1 MAEVWCAWVFSAPT
15 SCVFSP
21 RCATLLRDHRLP
33 ENRADYVVVT
43 EVFVGFAIVTLVVAT
58 GYLTGRS
65 GVLGPAALDV
75 LSKAAFFVFSP
86 ALLFIVLG
94 DADIQVLFSALLPV
108 SALAATA
115 ALLIYVGIAVAA
127 KTRGA
132 GRLTVGGLAASYVN
146 SNNIGLPLAAY
157 ILGDPALAA
166 PVLLFQLIVMS
177 PIALTILDISSQ
189 GSVSLR
195 RILSGPIRNPLIIG
209 SMLGVLVSWW
219 DVPLPDIVHEPLELL
234 GQAAVPTLL
243 FALGLSLASQRLW
256 EAQEYRSEITVAAF
270 IKLAVMPFIAWLL
283 GVFVF
288 ALDENALFT
297 VVILAALPS
306 AQNVFNYSQRYG
318 VATPLARDSVVLTT
332 IISLPIMMGLALL
345 LAPV

>member
-1 MAEVWCAWVFSAPT
+1 M
-15 SCVFSP
+15 
-21 RCATLLRDHRLP
+21 
-33 ENRADYVVVT
+33 T

-58 GYLTGRS
+58 GYVTGRM
-65 GVLGPAALDV
+65 GILGPTALDV

-94 DADIQVLFSALLPV
+94 DADIQVLFSDLLPV
-108 SALAATA
+108 SALAAVG
-115 ALLIYVGIAVAA
+115 ALVLYVVIAVVSRV
-127 KTRGA
+127 RGA

-177 PIALTILDISSQ
+177 PVALTILDISSH
-189 GSVSLR
+189 GSLSAR

-209 SMLGVLVSWW
+209 SILGVVVSWW
-219 DVPLPDIVHEPLELL
+219 DLELPDIIHEPLDLL

-256 EAQEYRSEITVAAF
+256 EAREFRREIAMAAI
-270 IKLAVMPFIAWLL
+270 IKLSVMPLIAWLL

-288 ALDENALFT
+288 SLDDHALFT

-306 AQNVFNYSQRYG
+306 AQNVFNYSQRYH

-332 IISLPIMMGLALL
+332 LVSLPIMIGLALL

>member
-1 MAEVWCAWVFSAPT
+1 
-15 SCVFSP
+15 
-21 RCATLLRDHRLP
+21 
-33 ENRADYVVVT
+33 VT

-58 GYLTGRS
+58 GYVTGRM
-65 GVLGPAALDV
+65 GILGPTALDV

-94 DADIQVLFSALLPV
+94 DADIQVLFSDLLPV
-108 SALAATA
+108 SALAAVG
-115 ALLIYVGIAVAA
+115 ALVLYVVIAVVSRV
-127 KTRGA
+127 RGA

-177 PIALTILDISSQ
+177 PVALTILDISSH
-189 GSVSLR
+189 GSLSAR

-209 SMLGVLVSWW
+209 SILGVAVSWW
-219 DVPLPDIVHEPLELL
+219 NLELPDIIHEPLDLL

-256 EAQEYRSEITVAAF
+256 EAREFRREIAVAAI
-270 IKLAVMPFIAWLL
+270 IKLSVMPLIAWLL

-288 ALDENALFT
+288 SLDDHALFT

-306 AQNVFNYSQRYG
+306 AQNVFNYSQRYH

-332 IISLPIMMGLALL
+332 LVSLPIMIGLALL

>member
-1 MAEVWCAWVFSAPT
+1 MNAIF
-15 SCVFSP
+15 
-21 RCATLLRDHRLP
+21 LRDIRVLR
-33 ENRADYVVVT
+33 NRADLSLVT

-58 GYLTGRS
+58 GYVTGRM
-65 GVLGPAALDV
+65 GILGPTALDV

-94 DADIQVLFSALLPV
+94 DADIQVLFSDLLPV
-108 SALAATA
+108 SALAAVG
-115 ALLIYVGIAVAA
+115 ALVLYVVIAVVSRV
-127 KTRGA
+127 RGA

-177 PIALTILDISSQ
+177 PVALTILDISSH
-189 GSVSLR
+189 GSLSAR

-209 SMLGVLVSWW
+209 SILGVVVSWW
-219 DVPLPDIVHEPLELL
+219 DLELPDIIHEPLDLL

-256 EAQEYRSEITVAAF
+256 EAREFRREIAMAAI
-270 IKLAVMPFIAWLL
+270 IKLSVMPLIAWLL

-288 ALDENALFT
+288 SLDDHALFT

-306 AQNVFNYSQRYG
+306 AQNVFNYSQRYH

-332 IISLPIMMGLALL
+332 LVSLPIMIGLALL

>member
-1 MAEVWCAWVFSAPT
+1 MNAIF
-15 SCVFSP
+15 
-21 RCATLLRDHRLP
+21 LRDVRVLR
-33 ENRADYVVVT
+33 NRADLSLVT

-58 GYLTGRS
+58 GYVTGRM
-65 GVLGPAALDV
+65 GILGPTALDV

-94 DADIQVLFSALLPV
+94 DADIQVLFSDLLPV
-108 SALAATA
+108 SALAAVG
-115 ALLIYVGIAVAA
+115 ALVLYVVIAVVSRV
-127 KTRGA
+127 RGA

-157 ILGDPALAA
+157 ILGNPALAA

-177 PIALTILDISSQ
+177 PVALTILDISSH
-189 GSVSLR
+189 GSLSAR

-209 SMLGVLVSWW
+209 SILGVVVSWW
-219 DVPLPDIVHEPLELL
+219 NLELPDIIHEPLDLL

-256 EAQEYRSEITVAAF
+256 EAREFRREIAVAAI
-270 IKLAVMPFIAWLL
+270 IKLSVMPLIAWLL

-288 ALDENALFT
+288 SLDDHALFT

-306 AQNVFNYSQRYG
+306 AQNVFNYSQRYH

-332 IISLPIMMGLALL
+332 LVSLPIMIGLALL

>member
-1 MAEVWCAWVFSAPT
+1 
-15 SCVFSP
+15 
-21 RCATLLRDHRLP
+21 
-33 ENRADYVVVT
+33 VT

-58 GYLTGRS
+58 GYVTGRI
-65 GVLGPAALDV
+65 GILGPTALDV

-94 DADIQVLFSALLPV
+94 DADIHILFSDLLPV
-108 SALAATA
+108 SALAATG
-115 ALLIYVGIAVAA
+115 ALVLYVVIAMVSRV
-127 KTRGA
+127 RGA

-177 PIALTILDISSQ
+177 PVALTILDISSH
-189 GSVSLR
+189 GSLSGR

-209 SMLGVLVSWW
+209 SILGVVVSWW
-219 DVPLPDIVHEPLELL
+219 DLELPDIIHEPLDLL

-256 EAQEYRSEITVAAF
+256 EAREFRREIAVAAI
-270 IKLAVMPFIAWLL
+270 IKLSVMPLIAWLL

-288 ALDENALFT
+288 SLDDHALFT

-306 AQNVFNYSQRYG
+306 AQNVFNYSQRYH

-332 IISLPIMMGLALL
+332 LVSLPIMIGLALL

>member
-1 MAEVWCAWVFSAPT
+1 M
-15 SCVFSP
+15 
-21 RCATLLRDHRLP
+21 
-33 ENRADYVVVT
+33 
-43 EVFVGFAIVTLVVAT
+43 GFAIVTLVVAT
-58 GYLTGRS
+58 GYVTGRM
-65 GVLGPAALDV
+65 GILGPTALDV

-94 DADIQVLFSALLPV
+94 DADIQVLFSDLLPV
-108 SALAATA
+108 SALAAIG
-115 ALLIYVGIAVAA
+115 ALVLYVVIAVVSRV
-127 KTRGA
+127 RGA

-177 PIALTILDISSQ
+177 PVALTILDISSH
-189 GSVSLR
+189 GSLSAR

-209 SMLGVLVSWW
+209 SILGVVVSWW
-219 DVPLPDIVHEPLELL
+219 DLELPDIIHEPLDLL

-256 EAQEYRSEITVAAF
+256 EAREFRREIAMAAI
-270 IKLAVMPFIAWLL
+270 IKLSVMPLIAWLL

-288 ALDENALFT
+288 SLDDHALFT

-306 AQNVFNYSQRYG
+306 AQNVFNYSQRYH

-332 IISLPIMMGLALL
+332 LVSLPIMIGLALL

>member
-1 MAEVWCAWVFSAPT
+1 MNAIF
-15 SCVFSP
+15 
-21 RCATLLRDHRLP
+21 LRDVRVLR
-33 ENRADYVVVT
+33 NRADLSLVT

-58 GYLTGRS
+58 GYVTGRM
-65 GVLGPAALDV
+65 GILGPTALDV

-94 DADIQVLFSALLPV
+94 DADIQVLFSDLLPV
-108 SALAATA
+108 SALAAVG
-115 ALLIYVGIAVAA
+115 ALVLYVVIAVVSRV
-127 KTRGA
+127 RGA

-177 PIALTILDISSQ
+177 PVALTILDISSH
-189 GSVSLR
+189 GSLSAR

-209 SMLGVLVSWW
+209 SILGVAVSWW
-219 DVPLPDIVHEPLELL
+219 NLELPDIIHEPLDLL

-256 EAQEYRSEITVAAF
+256 EAREFRREIAVAAI
-270 IKLAVMPFIAWLL
+270 IKLSVMPLIAWLL

-288 ALDENALFT
+288 SLDDHALFT

-306 AQNVFNYSQRYG
+306 AQNVFNYSQRYH

-332 IISLPIMMGLALL
+332 LVSLPIMIGLALL

>member
-1 MAEVWCAWVFSAPT
+1 MNAIF
-15 SCVFSP
+15 
-21 RCATLLRDHRLP
+21 LRDVRVLR
-33 ENRADYVVVT
+33 NRADLSLVT

-58 GYLTGRS
+58 GYVTGRM
-65 GVLGPAALDV
+65 GILGPTALDV

-94 DADIQVLFSALLPV
+94 DADIQVLFSDLLPV
-108 SALAATA
+108 SALAAVG
-115 ALLIYVGIAVAA
+115 ALVLYVVIAVVSRV
-127 KTRGA
+127 RGA

-177 PIALTILDISSQ
+177 PVALTILDISSH
-189 GSVSLR
+189 GSLSAR

-209 SMLGVLVSWW
+209 SILGVVVSWW
-219 DVPLPDIVHEPLELL
+219 DLELPDIIHEPLDLL

-256 EAQEYRSEITVAAF
+256 EAREFRREIAMAAI
-270 IKLAVMPFIAWLL
+270 IKLSVMPLIAWLL

-288 ALDENALFT
+288 SLDDHALFT

-306 AQNVFNYSQRYG
+306 AQNVFNYSQRYH

-332 IISLPIMMGLALL
+332 LVSLPIMIGLALL

>member
-1 MAEVWCAWVFSAPT
+1 M
-15 SCVFSP
+15 
-21 RCATLLRDHRLP
+21 
-33 ENRADYVVVT
+33 
-43 EVFVGFAIVTLVVAT
+43 GFAIVTLVVAT
-58 GYLTGRS
+58 GYVTGRM
-65 GVLGPAALDV
+65 GILGPTALDV

-94 DADIQVLFSALLPV
+94 DADIQVLFSDLLPV
-108 SALAATA
+108 SALAAVG
-115 ALLIYVGIAVAA
+115 ALVLYVVIAWVSRV
-127 KTRGA
+127 RGA

-177 PIALTILDISSQ
+177 PVALTILDISSH
-189 GSVSLR
+189 GSLSAR

-209 SMLGVLVSWW
+209 SILGVVVSWW
-219 DVPLPDIVHEPLELL
+219 DLELPDIIHEPLDLL

-256 EAQEYRSEITVAAF
+256 EAREFRREIAMAAI
-270 IKLAVMPFIAWLL
+270 IKLSVMPLIAWLL

-288 ALDENALFT
+288 SLDDHALFT

-306 AQNVFNYSQRYG
+306 AQNVFNYSQRYH

-332 IISLPIMMGLALL
+332 LVSLPIMIGLALL

>member
-1 MAEVWCAWVFSAPT
+1 MNAIF
-15 SCVFSP
+15 
-21 RCATLLRDHRLP
+21 LRDVRVLR
-33 ENRADYVVVT
+33 NRADLSLVA

-58 GYLTGRS
+58 GYVTGRM
-65 GVLGPAALDV
+65 GILGPTALDV

-94 DADIQVLFSALLPV
+94 DADIQVLFSDLLPV
-108 SALAATA
+108 SALAAVG
-115 ALLIYVGIAVAA
+115 ALVLYVVIAVVSRV
-127 KTRGA
+127 RGA

-177 PIALTILDISSQ
+177 PVALTILDISSH
-189 GSVSLR
+189 GSLSAR

-209 SMLGVLVSWW
+209 SILGVVVSWW
-219 DVPLPDIVHEPLELL
+219 NLELPDIIHEPLDLL

-256 EAQEYRSEITVAAF
+256 EAREFRREIAVAAI
-270 IKLAVMPFIAWLL
+270 IKLSVMPLIAWLL

-288 ALDENALFT
+288 SLDDHALFT

-306 AQNVFNYSQRYG
+306 AQNVFNYSQRYH

-332 IISLPIMMGLALL
+332 LVSLPIMIGLALL

>member
-1 MAEVWCAWVFSAPT
+1 
-15 SCVFSP
+15 
-21 RCATLLRDHRLP
+21 
-33 ENRADYVVVT
+33 VT

-58 GYLTGRS
+58 GYVTGRM
-65 GVLGPAALDV
+65 GILGPTALDV

-94 DADIQVLFSALLPV
+94 DADIQVLFSDLLPV
-108 SALAATA
+108 SALAAVG
-115 ALLIYVGIAVAA
+115 ALVLYVVIAVVSRV
-127 KTRGA
+127 RGA

-177 PIALTILDISSQ
+177 PVALTILDISSH
-189 GSVSLR
+189 GSLSAR

-209 SMLGVLVSWW
+209 SILGVVVSWW
-219 DVPLPDIVHEPLELL
+219 DLGLPDIIHEPLDLL

-256 EAQEYRSEITVAAF
+256 EAREFRREIAVAAI
-270 IKLAVMPFIAWLL
+270 IKLSVMPLIAWLL

-288 ALDENALFT
+288 SLDDHALFT

-306 AQNVFNYSQRYG
+306 AQNVFNYSQRYH

-332 IISLPIMMGLALL
+332 LVSLPIMIGLALL

>member
-1 MAEVWCAWVFSAPT
+1 MNAIF
-15 SCVFSP
+15 
-21 RCATLLRDHRLP
+21 LRDVRVLR
-33 ENRADYVVVT
+33 NRADLSLVT

-58 GYLTGRS
+58 GYVTGRM
-65 GVLGPAALDV
+65 GILGPTALDV

-94 DADIQVLFSALLPV
+94 DADIQVLFSDLLPV
-108 SALAATA
+108 SALAAVG
-115 ALLIYVGIAVAA
+115 ALVLYVVIAVVSRV
-127 KTRGA
+127 RGA

-177 PIALTILDISSQ
+177 PVALTILDISSH
-189 GSVSLR
+189 GSLSAR

-209 SMLGVLVSWW
+209 SILGVVVSWW
-219 DVPLPDIVHEPLELL
+219 DLELPDIIHEPLDLL

-256 EAQEYRSEITVAAF
+256 EAREFRREIAVAAL
-270 IKLAVMPFIAWLL
+270 IKLSVMPLIAWLL

-288 ALDENALFT
+288 SLDDQALFT

-306 AQNVFNYSQRYG
+306 AQNVFNYSQRYH

-332 IISLPIMMGLALL
+332 LVSLPIMIGLALL

>member
-1 MAEVWCAWVFSAPT
+1 MNAIF
-15 SCVFSP
+15 
-21 RCATLLRDHRLP
+21 LRDVRVLR
-33 ENRADYVVVT
+33 NRADLSLVA

-58 GYLTGRS
+58 GYVTGRM
-65 GVLGPAALDV
+65 GILGPTALDV

-94 DADIQVLFSALLPV
+94 DADIQVLFSDLLPV
-108 SALAATA
+108 SALAAVG
-115 ALLIYVGIAVAA
+115 ALVLYVVIAVVSRV
-127 KTRGA
+127 RGA

-177 PIALTILDISSQ
+177 PVALTILDISSH
-189 GSVSLR
+189 GSLSAR

-209 SMLGVLVSWW
+209 SILGVVVSWW
-219 DVPLPDIVHEPLELL
+219 NLELPDIIHEPLDLL

-256 EAQEYRSEITVAAF
+256 EAREFRREIAMAAI
-270 IKLAVMPFIAWLL
+270 IKLSVMPLIAWLL

-288 ALDENALFT
+288 SLDDHALFT

-306 AQNVFNYSQRYG
+306 AQNVFNYSQRYH

-332 IISLPIMMGLALL
+332 LVSLPIMIGLALL

>member
-1 MAEVWCAWVFSAPT
+1 MNAIF
-15 SCVFSP
+15 
-21 RCATLLRDHRLP
+21 LRDVRVLR
-33 ENRADYVVVT
+33 NRADLSLVT

-58 GYLTGRS
+58 GYVTGRL
-65 GVLGPAALDV
+65 GILGPTALDV

-94 DADIQVLFSALLPV
+94 DADIQVLFSDLLPV
-108 SALAATA
+108 SALAAVG
-115 ALLIYVGIAVAA
+115 ALVLYVVIAVVSRV
-127 KTRGA
+127 RGA

-177 PIALTILDISSQ
+177 PVALTILDISSH
-189 GSVSLR
+189 GSLSAR

-209 SMLGVLVSWW
+209 SIRGVVVSWW
-219 DVPLPDIVHEPLELL
+219 DLELPDIIHEPLDLL

-256 EAQEYRSEITVAAF
+256 EAREFRREIAVAA
-270 IKLAVMPFIAWLL
+270 IVKLSVMPLIAWLL

-288 ALDENALFT
+288 SLDDHALFT

-306 AQNVFNYSQRYG
+306 AQNVFNYSQRYH

-332 IISLPIMMGLALL
+332 LVSLPIMIGLALL

>member
-1 MAEVWCAWVFSAPT
+1 
-15 SCVFSP
+15 
-21 RCATLLRDHRLP
+21 
-33 ENRADYVVVT
+33 
-43 EVFVGFAIVTLVVAT
+43 
-58 GYLTGRS
+58 
-65 GVLGPAALDV
+65 
-75 LSKAAFFVFSP
+75 
-86 ALLFIVLG
+86 
-94 DADIQVLFSALLPV
+94 
-108 SALAATA
+108 
-115 ALLIYVGIAVAA
+115 
-127 KTRGA
+127 
-132 GRLTVGGLAASYVN
+132 VGGLAASYVN

-177 PIALTILDISSQ
+177 PVALTILDISSH
-189 GSVSLR
+189 GSLSAR

-209 SMLGVLVSWW
+209 SILGVVVSWW
-219 DVPLPDIVHEPLELL
+219 DLKLPDIIHEPLDLL

-256 EAQEYRSEITVAAF
+256 EAREFRREIAMAAI
-270 IKLAVMPFIAWLL
+270 IKLSVMPLIAWLL

-288 ALDENALFT
+288 SLDDHALFT

-306 AQNVFNYSQRYG
+306 AQNVFNYSQRYH

-332 IISLPIMMGLALL
+332 LVSLPIMIGLALL

>member
-1 MAEVWCAWVFSAPT
+1 V
-15 SCVFSP
+15 
-21 RCATLLRDHRLP
+21 
-33 ENRADYVVVT
+33 
-43 EVFVGFAIVTLVVAT
+43 
-58 GYLTGRS
+58 
-65 GVLGPAALDV
+65 
-75 LSKAAFFVFSP
+75 
-86 ALLFIVLG
+86 
-94 DADIQVLFSALLPV
+94 
-108 SALAATA
+108 
-115 ALLIYVGIAVAA
+115 
-127 KTRGA
+127 RGS

-177 PIALTILDISSQ
+177 PIALTILDVSHE
-189 GSVSLR
+189 GSLSVR

-209 SMLGVLVSWW
+209 SMLGVLVSWSQIT
-219 DVPLPDIVHEPLELL
+219 LPDIVHEPLELL

-256 EAQEYRSEITVAAF
+256 EAQEYRVEITVAAI
-270 IKLAVMPFIAWLL
+270 IKLTVMPLIAWLL

-288 ALDENALFT
+288 ALEPHALFT

-332 IISLPIMMGLALL
+332 LVSLPILMGLAFL

>member
-1 MAEVWCAWVFSAPT
+1 VS
-15 SCVFSP
+15 
-21 RCATLLRDHRLP
+21 D
-33 ENRADYVVVT
+33 
-43 EVFVGFAIVTLVVAT
+43 VFVGFAIVTLVVAT

-65 GVLGPAALDV
+65 KILGPTALDV

-94 DADIQVLFSALLPV
+94 DADIRVLFSALLPV
-108 SALAATA
+108 SALAATL
-115 ALLIYVGIAVAA
+115 ALVLYVLIARLSKV
-127 KTRGA
+127 RGS

-177 PIALTILDISSQ
+177 PIALTILDVSHQ
-189 GSVSLR
+189 GSLSIR

-209 SMLGVLVSWW
+209 SMLGVLVSWSQIT
-219 DVPLPDIVHEPLELL
+219 LPDIVHEPLELL

-256 EAQEYRSEITVAAF
+256 EAQEYRVEITVAAI
-270 IKLAVMPFIAWLL
+270 IKLTVMPLIAWLL
-283 GVFVF
+283 AVFVF
-288 ALDENALFT
+288 ALEPHALFT

-332 IISLPIMMGLALL
+332 LVSLPILMGLAFL

>member
-1 MAEVWCAWVFSAPT
+1 MNAIF
-15 SCVFSP
+15 
-21 RCATLLRDHRLP
+21 LRDVRVLR
-33 ENRADYVVVT
+33 NRADLSLVT

-58 GYLTGRS
+58 GYVTGRM
-65 GVLGPAALDV
+65 GILGPTALDV

-94 DADIQVLFSALLPV
+94 DADIQVLFSDLLPV
-108 SALAATA
+108 SALAAVG
-115 ALLIYVGIAVAA
+115 ALVLYVVIAVVSRV
-127 KTRGA
+127 RGA

-177 PIALTILDISSQ
+177 PVALTILDISSH
-189 GSVSLR
+189 GSLSAR

-209 SMLGVLVSWW
+209 SILGVVVSWW
-219 DVPLPDIVHEPLELL
+219 DLELPDIIHEPLDLL

-256 EAQEYRSEITVAAF
+256 EAREFRREIAVAAV
-270 IKLAVMPFIAWLL
+270 IKLSVMPLIAWLL

-288 ALDENALFT
+288 SLDDHALFT

-306 AQNVFNYSQRYG
+306 AQNVFNYSQRYH

-332 IISLPIMMGLALL
+332 LVSLPIMIGLALL

>member
-1 MAEVWCAWVFSAPT
+1 MNAIF
-15 SCVFSP
+15 
-21 RCATLLRDHRLP
+21 LRDVRVLR
-33 ENRADYVVVT
+33 NRADLSLVT

-58 GYLTGRS
+58 GYVTGRL
-65 GVLGPAALDV
+65 GILGPTALDV

-94 DADIQVLFSALLPV
+94 DADIQVLFSDLLPV
-108 SALAATA
+108 SALAAVG
-115 ALLIYVGIAVAA
+115 ALVLYVVIAVVSRV
-127 KTRGA
+127 RGA

-177 PIALTILDISSQ
+177 PVALTILDISSH
-189 GSVSLR
+189 GSLSAR

-209 SMLGVLVSWW
+209 SILGVVVSWW
-219 DVPLPDIVHEPLELL
+219 DLELPDIIHEPLDLL

-256 EAQEYRSEITVAAF
+256 EAREFRREIAMAAI
-270 IKLAVMPFIAWLL
+270 IKLSVMPLIAWLL

-288 ALDENALFT
+288 SLDDHALFT

-306 AQNVFNYSQRYG
+306 AQNVFNYSQRYH

-332 IISLPIMMGLALL
+332 LVSLPIMIGLALL

>member
-1 MAEVWCAWVFSAPT
+1 MGEASV
-15 SCVFSP
+15 
-21 RCATLLRDHRLP
+21 RLRALADSQ
-33 ENRADYVVVT
+33 NRADCSFVT
-43 EVFVGFAIVTLVVAT
+43 EVFVGFAIVTFVVAT
-58 GYLTGRS
+58 GYVTGRT
-65 GVLGPAALDV
+65 GILGPTAVDV
-75 LSKAAFFVFSP
+75 LSKAAFFVFTP

-108 SALAATA
+108 SALAATL
-115 ALLIYVGIAVAA
+115 ALVLYVIVARLS
-127 KTRGA
+127 KVRGA

-177 PIALTILDISSQ
+177 PIALTILDVTHQ

-209 SMLGVLVSWW
+209 SLLGVLVSWAE
-219 DVPLPDIVHEPLELL
+219 VTLPDIVHEPLELL

-243 FALGLSLASQRLW
+243 FALGLSLASDRLW
-256 EAQEYRSEITVAAF
+256 EAREYRVEITIAAI
-270 IKLAVMPFIAWLL
+270 IKLTVMPLIAWLL

-288 ALDENALFT
+288 VLEPHALFT

-306 AQNVFNYSQRYG
+306 AQNVFNFSQRYG
-318 VATPLARDSVVLTT
+318 VAIPLARDSVVLTT
-332 IISLPIMMGLALL
+332 VISLPIMMGLAFF

>member
-1 MAEVWCAWVFSAPT
+1 MNAIF
-15 SCVFSP
+15 
-21 RCATLLRDHRLP
+21 LRDVRMLR
-33 ENRADYVVVT
+33 NRADLSLVT

-58 GYLTGRS
+58 GYVTGRM
-65 GVLGPAALDV
+65 GILGPTALDV

-94 DADIQVLFSALLPV
+94 DADIQVLFSDLLPV
-108 SALAATA
+108 SALAAVG
-115 ALLIYVGIAVAA
+115 ALVLYVVIAWVSRV
-127 KTRGA
+127 RGA

-177 PIALTILDISSQ
+177 PVALTILDISSH
-189 GSVSLR
+189 GSLSAR

-209 SMLGVLVSWW
+209 SILGVVVSWW
-219 DVPLPDIVHEPLELL
+219 NLELPDIIHEPLDLL

-256 EAQEYRSEITVAAF
+256 EAREFRREIAMAAI
-270 IKLAVMPFIAWLL
+270 IKLSVMPLIAWLL
-283 GVFVF
+283 GVLVF
-288 ALDENALFT
+288 SLDDHALFT

-306 AQNVFNYSQRYG
+306 AQNVFNYSQRYH

-332 IISLPIMMGLALL
+332 LVSLPIMIGLALL

>member
-1 MAEVWCAWVFSAPT
+1 MNAIF
-15 SCVFSP
+15 
-21 RCATLLRDHRLP
+21 LRDVRVLR
-33 ENRADYVVVT
+33 NRADLSLVT

-58 GYLTGRS
+58 GYVTGRI
-65 GVLGPAALDV
+65 GILGPTALDV

-94 DADIQVLFSALLPV
+94 DADIQVLFSDLLPV
-108 SALAATA
+108 SALAAIG
-115 ALLIYVGIAVAA
+115 ALVLYVVIAVVSRV
-127 KTRGA
+127 RGA

-177 PIALTILDISSQ
+177 PVALTILDISSH
-189 GSVSLR
+189 GSLSAR

-209 SMLGVLVSWW
+209 SILGVVVSWW
-219 DVPLPDIVHEPLELL
+219 DLELPDIIHEPLDLL

-256 EAQEYRSEITVAAF
+256 EAREFRREIAMAAI
-270 IKLAVMPFIAWLL
+270 IKLSVMPLIAWLL

-288 ALDENALFT
+288 SLDDHALFT

-306 AQNVFNYSQRYG
+306 AQNVFNYSQRYH

-332 IISLPIMMGLALL
+332 LVSLPIMIGLALL

>member
-1 MAEVWCAWVFSAPT
+1 M
-15 SCVFSP
+15 
-21 RCATLLRDHRLP
+21 
-33 ENRADYVVVT
+33 
-43 EVFVGFAIVTLVVAT
+43 GFAIVTLVVAT
-58 GYLTGRS
+58 GYVTGRM
-65 GVLGPAALDV
+65 GILGPTALDV

-94 DADIQVLFSALLPV
+94 DADIQVLFSDLLPV
-108 SALAATA
+108 SALAAVG
-115 ALLIYVGIAVAA
+115 ALVLYVVIAVVSRV
-127 KTRGA
+127 RGA

-177 PIALTILDISSQ
+177 PVALTILDISSH
-189 GSVSLR
+189 GSLSAR

-209 SMLGVLVSWW
+209 SILGVVVSWW
-219 DVPLPDIVHEPLELL
+219 DLELPDIIHEPLDLL

-256 EAQEYRSEITVAAF
+256 EAREFRREIAMAAI
-270 IKLAVMPFIAWLL
+270 IKLSVMPLIAWLL

-288 ALDENALFT
+288 SLDDHALFT

-306 AQNVFNYSQRYG
+306 AQNVFNYSQRYH

-332 IISLPIMMGLALL
+332 LVSLPIMIGLALL

>member
-1 MAEVWCAWVFSAPT
+1 M
-15 SCVFSP
+15 
-21 RCATLLRDHRLP
+21 
-33 ENRADYVVVT
+33 
-43 EVFVGFAIVTLVVAT
+43 GFAIVTLVVAT
-58 GYLTGRS
+58 GYMTGRS
-65 GVLGPAALDV
+65 AILGPTALDV

-108 SALAATA
+108 SAAAATV
-115 ALLIYVGIAVAA
+115 ALVVYVVVARLA
-127 KTRGA
+127 RVRGA

-177 PIALTILDISSQ
+177 PIALTILDFSQQ
-189 GSVSLR
+189 GSLSAR

-209 SMLGVLVSWW
+209 SMLGVLVSWSQ
-219 DVPLPDIVHEPLELL
+219 VQLPDIVHEPLELL

-256 EAQEYRSEITVAAF
+256 EAQEYRVEIAVAA
-270 IKLAVMPFIAWLL
+270 IVKLMVMPLIAWLL

-288 ALDENALFT
+288 SLAPHALFT

-306 AQNVFNYSQRYG
+306 AQNVFNYSQLYG

-332 IISLPIMMGLALL
+332 LLSLPILMGLAFL
-345 LAPV
+345 LAPL

>member
-1 MAEVWCAWVFSAPT
+1 MNAIF
-15 SCVFSP
+15 
-21 RCATLLRDHRLP
+21 LRDVRVLR
-33 ENRADYVVVT
+33 NRADLSLVT

-58 GYLTGRS
+58 GYVTGRM
-65 GVLGPAALDV
+65 GILGPTALDV

-94 DADIQVLFSALLPV
+94 DADIQVLFSDLLPV
-108 SALAATA
+108 SALAAVG
-115 ALLIYVGIAVAA
+115 ALVLYVVIAVVSRV
-127 KTRGA
+127 RGA

-177 PIALTILDISSQ
+177 PVALTILDISSH
-189 GSVSLR
+189 GSLSAR

-209 SMLGVLVSWW
+209 SILGVVVSWW
-219 DVPLPDIVHEPLELL
+219 DLELPDIIHEPLDLL

-256 EAQEYRSEITVAAF
+256 EAREFRREIAVAAI
-270 IKLAVMPFIAWLL
+270 IKLSVMPLIAWLL

-288 ALDENALFT
+288 SLDDHALFT

-306 AQNVFNYSQRYG
+306 AQNVFNYSQRYH

-332 IISLPIMMGLALL
+332 LVSLPIMIGLALL

>member
-1 MAEVWCAWVFSAPT
+1 M
-15 SCVFSP
+15 
-21 RCATLLRDHRLP
+21 
-33 ENRADYVVVT
+33 
-43 EVFVGFAIVTLVVAT
+43 GFAIVTLVVAT
-58 GYLTGRS
+58 GYVTGRM
-65 GVLGPAALDV
+65 GILGPTALDV

-94 DADIQVLFSALLPV
+94 DADIQVLFSDLLPV
-108 SALAATA
+108 SALAAVG
-115 ALLIYVGIAVAA
+115 ALVLYVVIAVVSRV
-127 KTRGA
+127 RGA

-177 PIALTILDISSQ
+177 PVALTILDISSH
-189 GSVSLR
+189 GSLSAR

-209 SMLGVLVSWW
+209 SILGVVVSWW
-219 DVPLPDIVHEPLELL
+219 NLELPDIIHEPLDLL

-256 EAQEYRSEITVAAF
+256 EAREFRREIAVAA
-270 IKLAVMPFIAWLL
+270 IVKLSVMPLIAWLL

-288 ALDENALFT
+288 SLDDHALFT

-306 AQNVFNYSQRYG
+306 AQNVFNYSQRYH

-332 IISLPIMMGLALL
+332 LVSLPIMIGLALL

>member
-1 MAEVWCAWVFSAPT
+1 MNAIF
-15 SCVFSP
+15 
-21 RCATLLRDHRLP
+21 LRDLRVLR
-33 ENRADYVVVT
+33 NRADLSLVT

-58 GYLTGRS
+58 GYVTGRM
-65 GVLGPAALDV
+65 GILGPTALDV

-94 DADIQVLFSALLPV
+94 DADIQVLFSELLPV
-108 SALAATA
+108 SALAAIG
-115 ALLIYVGIAVAA
+115 ALVLYVVFAWVSRV
-127 KTRGA
+127 RGA

-177 PIALTILDISSQ
+177 PVALTILDISSH
-189 GSVSLR
+189 GSLSAR

-209 SMLGVLVSWW
+209 SILGVVVSWW
-219 DVPLPDIVHEPLELL
+219 DLELPDIIHEPLDLL

-256 EAQEYRSEITVAAF
+256 EAREFRREIAVAAI
-270 IKLAVMPFIAWLL
+270 IKLSVMPLIAWLL

-288 ALDENALFT
+288 ALDDQALFT

-306 AQNVFNYSQRYG
+306 AQNVFNYSQRYH

-332 IISLPIMMGLALL
+332 LVSLPIMIGLAFL